1 MMKYKELHKDATK
14 EGHQLLEIYLALKPK
29 YFKLE
34 HTVGGETRSNF
45 LE

>member
-1 MMKYKELHKDATK
+1 MKYIELHRDATK
-14 EGHQLLEIYLALKPK
+14 EGDQLLEIYLALKPK

-34 HTVGGETRSNF
+34 PTVEKKETKSNF